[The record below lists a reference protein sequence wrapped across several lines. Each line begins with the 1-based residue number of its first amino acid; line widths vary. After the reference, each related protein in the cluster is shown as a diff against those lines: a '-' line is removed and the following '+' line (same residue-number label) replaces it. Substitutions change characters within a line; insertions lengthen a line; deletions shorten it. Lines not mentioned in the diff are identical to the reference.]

1 MRFRSIGCRIDM
13 GTFHNQPSQL
23 KSFYTHIIGN
33 LTQLLEG
40 QVRGQMFNHGVI
52 EQSVSE
58 ITKLQNE
65 LQGLSELTEGED
77 LEIRAKRCEIIA
89 TTLTLLES
97 NHHIDSELN
106 CQNIEALIV
115 DVHELVERLSLTL
128 IDKSLFERQS
138 SVLESIILSHEKVT
152 QWKEFVQDILR
163 EFHGFFP
170 FNFFT
175 IAFSGENGIN
185 VYLYYLGEYSDETK
199 KYARKKL
206 AENLKADLGKEQS
219 TSIDIEE
226 FQIVGVDMQRKVD
239 ELEIL
244 TVSVPGDTPGLGGI
258 LAVGYASGYPL
269 SIQEQSI
276 IRSLLSV
283 MVMVVGS
290 SKSLNRS
297 LSELEFYAEH
307 DPLTGL
313 HNRRYYNDILEYEVD
328 RSTRHRHDFSV
339 LAIDLDNFKLVND
352 GHGHMAGDQVLVHVA
367 QILRKGL
374 RKGDVLA
381 RIGGDEFSIIL
392 PETPANQASIVAES
406 LREAVTSYDFSSIS
420 EKNLVIHVSISIG
433 IATFPKDASSISDL
447 TSGAD
452 IALYQA
458 KDSGR
463 DFVCAISAVDSGV
476 EESKKMAGLSHVLK
490 KALEGQRII
499 PYFQPIFD
507 CKTGEVYSYE
517 ALARLETEDGEIISA
532 SMFIDVADKYGIS
545 LALDHIMLRKV
556 AEFMAQKFSETG
568 DIPLVFVNLTPKE
581 IQHRDILQ
589 YATDLCEKHNIPPHK
604 IVFEV
609 TEREAIGDL
618 ANMRKFLTQLREKGF
633 AFALDDFGSGYNSFH
648 YLRELHFEYV
658 KIDGA
663 FITNILNSKVDNALV
678 NTLNQLCQELGMKT
692 LAEFV
697 ESESIMKRLKEIGID
712 YAQGFHLGLP
722 QSDFI
727 DE

>member
-1 MRFRSIGCRIDM
+1 MTS
-13 GTFHNQPSQL
+13 FHHQPSQL
-23 KSFYTHIIGN
+23 KSFYTHIVGN
-33 LTQLLEG
+33 LTQLLEA
-40 QVRGQMFNHGVI
+40 QVRGQLFNHGVI
-52 EQSVSE
+52 EQA
-58 ITKLQNE
+58 I
-65 LQGLSELTEGED
+65 SELSLLQKKLAGIENVASE
-77 LEIRAKRCEIIA
+77 EVMQESAKRCSIIA
-89 TTLTLLES
+89 TTLQLLED
-97 NHHIDSELN
+97 NQQIDWDDN
-106 CQNIEALIV
+106 CQRIESLII
-115 DVHELVERLSLTL
+115 DVHELVEKLALSL

-152 QWKEFVQDILR
+152 QWKDFVQDILR

-175 IAFSGENGIN
+175 IVFSGESGIN
-185 VYLYYLGEYSDETK
+185 VYLYYLGDYSAKTK
-199 KYARKKL
+199 QYARKKL
-206 AENLKADLGKEQS
+206 VEDLIDDLDKPKN
-219 TSIDIEE
+219 TTIDIEE
-226 FQIVGVDMQRKVD
+226 FNVVSIDMQRQVD
-239 ELEIL
+239 KLEVL
-244 TVSVPGDTPGLGGI
+244 TVSVPGDNPGVGGI
-258 LAVGYASGYPL
+258 LAVGYASGQPL
-269 SIQEQSI
+269 SVQEQSI

-290 SKSLNRS
+290 SKSLSRS
-297 LSELEFYAEH
+297 LSELEFYAQH

-313 HNRRYYNDILEYEVD
+313 HNRRYYNDILEYEID
-328 RSTRHRHDFSV
+328 RSIRHRHDFSV
-339 LAIDLDNFKLVND
+339 LAIDVDNFKLVND
-352 GHGHMAGDQVLVHVA
+352 GHGHMAGDQVLTHLA

-392 PETPANQASIVAES
+392 PETPADKATIVAEA
-406 LREAVTSYDFSSIS
+406 LRELVKAYDFSSIS
-420 EKNLVIHVSISIG
+420 ENKLSIHVTISIG
-433 IATFPKDASSISDL
+433 IASFPKDADKVSDL

-452 IALYQA
+452 LALYQA

-463 DFVCAISAVDSGV
+463 DFVCALSAVDQDIDQF
-476 EESKKMAGLSHVLK
+476 KRMAGLSHVLK
-490 KALEGQRII
+490 KALEDQRII

-507 CKTGEVYSYE
+507 CKTGEIYSYE

-532 SMFIDVADKYGIS
+532 GMFIEVADKYGIS

-556 AEFMAQKFSETG
+556 TEFMAHKYAETG
-568 DIPLVFVNLTPKE
+568 KMPLVFVNLTPQE

-589 YATDLCEKHNIPPHK
+589 YAADLCEKHAIPPDR

-609 TEREAIGDL
+609 TEREAIGDM

-663 FITNILNSKVDNALV
+663 FISNILNSKVDNALV

-697 ESESIMKRLKEIGID
+697 ESEDIMNRLCEMGID

-722 QSDFI
+722 QDDFVS
-727 DE
+727 E